1 MQKSILSGV
10 PIRGPPA
17 KKKCQKK
24 LINIQTASKKIFFL
38 VKKLIN
44 IQSYNFK
51 SNPIQIQSIQIHIRS
66 ILKPTSREHHIN
78 FSLHFNKQTSIHA
91 ADETVD
97 HRPANCYRHPADCY
111 RRSAAVLVVVSGVG
125 EGGLSWICALDHRLP
140 PDQPPAPR
148 APPPTPEPATR
159 ARNYCRRLDLWAV
172 PGATATHNPSRHP
185 CPKVSPAESMAY
197 N

>member
-1 MQKSILSGV
+1 MKIFAGSAIQVRKSIFTGGPLRE
-10 PIRGPPA
+10 PFAKINFIRCTHKRTTS
-17 KKKCQKK
+17 KKKMPKK
-24 LINIQTASKKIFFL
+24 LINIQTASKKIFF

-125 EGGLSWICALDHRLP
+125 EGGLSWICALGHRP
-140 PDQPPAPR
+140 PPNQ
-148 APPPTPEPATR
+148 PPTPRDGRT
-159 ARNYCRRLDLWAV
+159 
-172 PGATATHNPSRHP
+172 
-185 CPKVSPAESMAY
+185 
-197 N
+197 